1 MANGYSR
8 SPWLLKGAL
17 IQFSAPMLIPIPNI
31 IIFQY
36 NPETM
41 TRTLSP
47 WLPQVREMK
56 SSYDSGS
63 NAFVLEKAALSEE
76 QINHLRQPYDPD
88 ESFSLTLELDAADA
102 LEHPLL
108 HPVAVIA
115 GVADRIAAIEML
127 CYPPAADKAAGGLL
141 NVSVSVSVGAGGVDA
156 SAGAETKIDVVP
168 RREVPLVLFF
178 WGPGRIVPVR
188 IVNFSIE
195 EQQYSPLL
203 YPIRAKV
210 TLGLKVITDM
220 QLVDA
225 TGDFADG
232 AVIDIAKACY
242 KFTMTQKKALALANL
257 ANSVESIIGM
267 LPI

>member
-8 SPWLLKGAL
+8 SPKLLKGAL

-47 WLPQVREMK
+47 WLPPVREMT
-56 SSYDSGS
+56 SSYDQLHD
-63 NAFVLEKAALSEE
+63 AFVFEKAALSKE
-76 QINHLRQPYDPD
+76 QLNHLRQPYDPD

-108 HPVAVIA
+108 HPVAVKA
-115 GVADRIAAIEML
+115 GVADRIAAMEML
-127 CYPPAADKAAGGLL
+127 CYPPAENAAGGLL
-141 NVSVSVSVGAGGVDA
+141 NVSVSVSVGAGGVDIG
-156 SAGAETKIDVVP
+156 AGGGTQIDVVP
-168 RREVPLVLFF
+168 RREVPVVLFF

-188 IVNFSIE
+188 IMSFSVE
-195 EQQYSPLL
+195 EQQYSPSL
-203 YPIRAKV
+203 YPLRAKV
-210 TLGLKVITDM
+210 SLGLKVITEM

-232 AVIDIAKACY
+232 AVIDLAKACY
-242 KFTMTQKKALALANL
+242 KFTMAQKKALALANL
-257 ANSVESIIGM
+257 ANSAESIIGM
-267 LPI
+267 LPL